1 MVLASLS
8 PALDP
13 SSLPA
18 MSFFSRN
25 RAELADLGI
34 SEDRLPPGQYHTK
47 RFPVLHVGSVPEV
60 DLSTWDFVVDGLVAS
75 PLRFS
80 WSDLMDMPT
89 VSVTT
94 DIHCVTKWT
103 KFDTSWSG
111 VSTRH
116 VIDLAQIGADATHVI
131 VEADQGY
138 TANLPLEDF
147 LTESSLFASSYEGEP
162 LTPEHGYPLRL
173 VVPHL
178 YFWKSVKW
186 VRRVTITSEDQPG
199 FWERN
204 GYHMYG
210 DPFAEQR
217 YWGD

>member
-1 MVLASLS
+1 M
-8 PALDP
+8 
-13 SSLPA
+13 
-18 MSFFSRN
+18 
-25 RAELADLGI
+25 
-34 SEDRLPPGQYHTK
+34 
-47 RFPVLHVGSVPEV
+47 
-60 DLSTWDFVVDGLVAS
+60 
-75 PLRFS
+75 
-80 WSDLMDMPT
+80 
-89 VSVTT
+89 TT